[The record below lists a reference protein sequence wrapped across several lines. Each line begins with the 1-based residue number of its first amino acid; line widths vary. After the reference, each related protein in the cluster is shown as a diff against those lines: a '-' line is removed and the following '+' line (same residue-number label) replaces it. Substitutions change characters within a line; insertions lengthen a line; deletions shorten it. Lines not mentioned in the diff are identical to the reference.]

1 MSFMSRYT
9 DAERERAQKRFVW
22 LQIARLASLAAVIV
36 GIAMAREVLPGPYA
50 LGVALAVGGMLAF
63 FFAPP
68 LLARRFKAR
77 DGKLPERMNP

>member
-1 MSFMSRYT
+1 MSTYP
-9 DAERERAQKRFVW
+9 DPERERAQRRFVW
-22 LQIARLASLAAVIV
+22 LQIVRLGALAAVIV
-36 GIAMAREVLPGPYA
+36 GIAIAQDALPAPYA

-77 DGKLPERMNP
+77 DGKLPGRMER